1 MKKKERKTYSS
12 RERLPESL
20 PEYVFADR
28 LKEQMKQKGITQAE
42 LAGMM
47 NVSESTVKDWCQHYT
62 FPSEMN
68 LGELCRIFA
77 PCSADYFHGT
87 IEEPNYD
94 VQFVMDYTGLSDT
107 AVEYLHQLTA
117 YSRQLGRNVKKLSNQ
132 MYREDFGQEPHP
144 DFSDVLN
151 VLFRE
156 ESGFTQVLQNIIAA
170 ERMKSEYAEFNVP
183 LPDDTPVEDV
193 RTQSNKQELRELYFE
208 KYKAVARELFNR
220 FIESFLPP
228 VR

>member
-1 MKKKERKTYSS
+1 
-12 RERLPESL
+12 
-20 PEYVFADR
+20 
-28 LKEQMKQKGITQAE
+28 
-42 LAGMM
+42 
-47 NVSESTVKDWCQHYT
+47 
-62 FPSEMN
+62 
-68 LGELCRIFA
+68 
-77 PCSADYFHGT
+77 
-87 IEEPNYD
+87 
-94 VQFVMDYTGLSDT
+94 
-107 AVEYLHQLTA
+107 
-117 YSRQLGRNVKKLSNQ
+117 

-170 ERMKSEYAEFNVP
+170 ERMKSEYDEFNVP